1 MKKLIMLGILAGM
14 LLTSL
19 GSCFIPVYEDGGRDR
34 GHGHGH
40 GDEGRGDRD
49 EHRR

>member
-1 MKKLIMLGILAGM
+1 MKKIIMLGILAGM

-19 GSCFIPVYEDGGRDR
+19 GGCFIPVYEDGGRDR

-40 GDEGRGDRD
+40 GEEGRGDRD
-49 EHRR
+49 DHRR